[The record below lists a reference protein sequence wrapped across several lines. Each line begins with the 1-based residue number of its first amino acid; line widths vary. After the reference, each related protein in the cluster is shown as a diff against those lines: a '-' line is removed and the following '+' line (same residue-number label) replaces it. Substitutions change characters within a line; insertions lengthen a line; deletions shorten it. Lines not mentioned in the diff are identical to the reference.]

1 MNPIQEILPGLKT
14 EIESRNVIL
23 DSIEEEY
30 RQWDLSLSQEEQ
42 EVRRVE
48 SVFLNNLKERKSN
61 NGLYQSIKNNLESLE
76 HILEDL
82 ENKERFLVS
91 NERSDE
97 TPNTEKIEELVANI
111 NNSIILT
118 EKELDNL
125 INSSDF
131 VTLQKQE
138 EELSYIASSLNKL

>member
-30 RQWDLSLSQEEQ
+30 GQWDLSLSQEEQ

-76 HILEDL
+76 HILDDL

-91 NERSDE
+91 VERSDE

-118 EKELDNL
+118 ENELDNL

>member
-1 MNPIQEILPGLKT
+1 MNPIQEILPGLKA

-30 RQWDLSLSQEEQ
+30 GQWDLSLSQEEQ

-76 HILEDL
+76 HILDDL

-91 NERSDE
+91 VERSDE

-118 EKELDNL
+118 ENELDNL